1 VIVRSLADSSLQCS
15 RHTLLALAFAL
26 APAAAHAEQ
35 ATLSGPSQ
43 VSVGAP
49 LAIEW
54 TGPGVG
60 QDFISVDGVGLPE
73 SSYGSYV
80 YANAGTPA
88 QLTAPDTPGRYVVR
102 YHSGTS
108 GYAVLASHPIE
119 VVDVTA
125 TLTVPASV
133 DAGAQFT
140 LTWTGP
146 GNASDFISIDP
157 VGAPE
162 RDYGDY
168 AYATEPSV
176 TLTAPDRAGQ
186 YVVRYHMGG
195 SYRVIGQAPVV
206 VGGVTASLTA
216 AASVAA
222 GSALEV
228 SWTGP
233 ANSGDFLSIDSVGSP
248 EIDYGSYAYAAAGN
262 PLTIRVP
269 EAPGAYEVRY
279 HTGGS
284 YAVIGR
290 TPLEVLANTATV
302 VGPTSVAGGA
312 EFAVEWTGPDNSGD
326 YVTIVPA
333 GASNREYLTYAYTRT
348 GSPATL
354 DAPLEPG
361 AYEIRYM
368 TGVRRDILASA
379 PIAITPGVVPG
390 QLRVVAGPAAAG
402 RAGAIEV
409 ILDASGSMLQ
419 RIAGERRIEIARDAL
434 SRLVTEIVPAGTP
447 FALRVFGH
455 READSCRTDL
465 EIALSPLSPASAAA
479 TIRGVQAMNLART
492 PIGASL
498 RLVRS
503 DLAAASGSRVV
514 VLVTDGEET
523 CDDDPLAAIAELRAA
538 GIEVRVNVV
547 GFAIDEHQLREQF
560 ESWARAGGGL
570 YVEAQDREELER
582 AMAVTVELP
591 FEVLRE
597 DEVVATGVVNG
608 DAVTLAP
615 GSYRVR
621 VLGGLAPS
629 EYTATVTAGETSTVP
644 TS

>member
-1 VIVRSLADSSLQCS
+1 MRSRPRPTRRHPLAA
-15 RHTLLALAFAL
+15 LALALAL
-26 APAAAHAEQ
+26 APSAVHAQQ

-54 TGPGVG
+54 TGPAVG
-60 QDFISVDGVGLPE
+60 QDFISVDGVGAPE

-88 QLTAPDTPGRYVVR
+88 RLTAPDAPGRYVVR

-108 GYAVLASHPIE
+108 GYAVLASHSIE
-119 VVDVTA
+119 VIDVTA

-133 DAGAQFT
+133 DAGGQLT

-157 VGAPE
+157 AGAPDRE
-162 RDYGDY
+162 YGDY
-168 AYATEPSV
+168 AYATSPSV
-176 TLTAPDRAGQ
+176 TLTAPDQAGQ

-195 SYRVIGQAPVV
+195 SYRVIGRAPVV

-222 GSALEV
+222 GSELEV
-228 SWTGP
+228 RWTGP
-233 ANSGDFLSIDSVGSP
+233 ANSGDFMSIDSVGSP
-248 EIDYGSYAYAAAGN
+248 ESDYGNYGYAAAGN

-269 EAPGAYEVRY
+269 ERPGAYELRY

-290 TPLEVLANTATV
+290 APLQVLANTATV
-302 VGPTSVAGGA
+302 SGPPSAAGGS
-312 EFAVEWTGPDNSGD
+312 EFAVAWTGPDNSGD
-326 YVTIVPA
+326 YVTIVPE
-333 GASNREYLTYAYTRT
+333 GASNREYLTYAYTRA

-354 DAPLEPG
+354 SAPLEPG
-361 AYEIRYM
+361 DYEIRYL
-368 TGVRRDILASA
+368 TGGLRDVLASA

-390 QLRVVAGPAAAG
+390 QLRVIAEAGAVG
-402 RAGAIEV
+402 RTGAIEV

-434 SRLVTEIVPAGTP
+434 TQLVTDIIPAGTP

-455 READSCRTDL
+455 REVDSCRTDL
-465 EIALSPLSPASAAA
+465 EIPLSALSPASAAA
-479 TIRGVQAMNLART
+479 VIGGVQAMNLART

-498 RLVRS
+498 RLVSS
-503 DLAAASGSRVV
+503 DLAAATGSRLV

-570 YVEAQDREELER
+570 YVEADDRQELER
-582 AMAVTVELP
+582 AMAVTVEVP
-591 FEVLRE
+591 FEVLRG

-608 DAVTLAP
+608 EAMSLP
-615 GSYRVR
+615 PSSYRVR
-621 VLGGLAPS
+621 VLGGGAPT
-629 EYTATVTAGETSTVP
+629 ERDVEVTSGETTTTP
-644 TS
+644 AT